1 MAMKRFPS
9 IFIAGLFIAFIFTS
23 PLITLI
29 KEDALV
35 SEFEKRRLAQFPELN
50 FTLQS
55 LLKFPRQF
63 EEYFNDHLGGRD
75 AFISLHNTFNF
86 RVLKKS
92 PITSATVGEQEW
104 LFFNADGELLDF
116 MGLMQKDFSTL
127 EGYRHVLEDRRDW
140 LAKFGVRYL
149 FLPVPNK
156 MMVYEEFLPLR
167 VRQEKGVTVYDQVMD
182 HMRKY
187 SDFTDYLDLK
197 AILLKAKE
205 ERPIYFRTDS
215 HWNLDG
221 SLVAD
226 RFIIQHL
233 QRWFPQLQTLELS
246 DLLRSELFYRGDLA
260 ILMHVQGAIGEKVS
274 VLEMKEP
281 CRNKKDQKL
290 LGFVNKNMQL
300 AGDARFLPEING
312 CAGKP
317 LKALVIHDSFG
328 LFLRPYLSEQFGQV
342 VYMNYSNFTGMK
354 EWIVQERPD
363 VVIDQRVARNLPL
376 ALAQDQEI
384 EMELAQEEFAR
395 TEDACLHLDGGRA
408 QSEIIDRHDLQ
419 VTKDGEG
426 LALNASGA
434 DPYLVY
440 SSNKCAGKGEAV
452 VHMALTS
459 PQETEMQFYY
469 TTAEQPGFSAAFSR
483 VLHIKKGNNQLFFRV
498 PRPGIADKIRLD
510 PGKTAGHYILHEL
523 IIKNTNAETSLR

>member
-1 MAMKRFPS
+1 MKHFPS
-9 IFIAGLFIAFIFTS
+9 LFIAGLFLAFLFIPPVLS
-23 PLITLI
+23 LI

-35 SEFEKRRLAQFPELN
+35 SEFEKRRLAQFPELH
-50 FTLQS
+50 FTQQS

-75 AFISLHNTFNF
+75 TFISLHNTFNF

-92 PITSATVGEQEW
+92 PITSATVGESEW

-116 MGLMQKDFSTL
+116 MGLLQKDFSTL

-205 ERPIYFRTDS
+205 ERPIYFRTDT

-226 RFIIQHL
+226 RVIIEHL
-233 QRWFPQLQTLELS
+233 QRWFPHLQPLSLS
-246 DLLRSELFYRGDLA
+246 DLKRSELFYRGDLA
-260 ILMHVQGAIGEKVS
+260 ILMHIQGAIGEKVS
-274 VLEMKEP
+274 VLEMKKP
-281 CRNKKDQKL
+281 CRNTKDQKL
-290 LGFVNKNMQL
+290 VGFVNKNKQL

-342 VYMNYSNFTGMK
+342 IYMNYSNFSGMK
-354 EWIVQERPD
+354 EWIAQERPD
-363 VVIDQRVARNLPL
+363 VVIDQRVARNLPR
-376 ALAQDQEI
+376 ALAQDQEL
-384 EMELAQEEFAR
+384 EKELVQEEFAR
-395 TEDACLHLDGGRA
+395 ADGACLYLDGGRA
-408 QSEIIDRHDLQ
+408 QPEIVDSHDLRF
-419 VTKDGEG
+419 VKEGEG
-426 LALNASGA
+426 LLLTAMGA

-440 SSNKCAGKGEAV
+440 SSEKCAGMGETV
-452 VHMALTS
+452 VHISMTA

-469 TTAEQPGFSAAFSR
+469 TTEGLLGFSAPFSR
-483 VLHIKKGNNQLFFRV
+483 TLQIQKGENQLFFRV
-498 PRPGIADKIRLD
+498 PRPGIAGRIRLD
-510 PGKTAGHYILHEL
+510 PGKVVGRYILHEL
-523 IIKNTNAETSLR
+523 TVKSRRKASAP